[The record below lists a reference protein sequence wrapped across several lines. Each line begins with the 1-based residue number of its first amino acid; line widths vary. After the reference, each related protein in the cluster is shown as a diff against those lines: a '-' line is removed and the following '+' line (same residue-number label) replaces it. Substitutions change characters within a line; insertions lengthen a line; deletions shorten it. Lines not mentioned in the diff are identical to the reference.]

1 MTYLQMVWGYRQNS
15 LLEEMMD
22 NLLLEVMDQLELE
35 ARMVENPLWEMRDF
49 DDLGV
54 FFGPKDIADS
64 IEELLEEI

>member
-1 MTYLQMVWGYRQNS
+1 
-15 LLEEMMD
+15 MD